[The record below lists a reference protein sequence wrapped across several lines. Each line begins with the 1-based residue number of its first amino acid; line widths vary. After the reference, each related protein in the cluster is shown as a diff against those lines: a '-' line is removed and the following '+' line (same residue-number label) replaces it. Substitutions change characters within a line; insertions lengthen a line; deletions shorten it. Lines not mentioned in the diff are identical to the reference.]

1 MLKQRSF
8 LATLS
13 ISVFVILSVVVLEY
27 CKPVTEKGQ
36 IPPGENAFVGDHKCQ
51 SCHSKEHALWQQSDH
66 FKAMMPANDTTVVGD
81 FNGASFSGDGV
92 TSRFFRKDGKFFINT
107 EGPDGKNHDY
117 EVLYTFGYKPLQQYL
132 VAFPGGRMQVP
143 RVSWDVNRKK
153 WFHQYAGDKIRHN
166 DWLHWS
172 GGGQNWNTMCAS
184 CHSTNLQKNYM
195 ADTDSFHTTY
205 SVMTVSCESCHG
217 PGKNHIS
224 FIASDEYKK
233 GSKVKYSFLLP
244 VDSPN
249 VVQVN
254 NCAPCHARK
263 SDLHPLPV
271 NSPEILDN
279 LIPEIP
285 TTEFFHAD
293 GQVEDEDYI
302 YTSFLQSKMFHRGVK
317 CTNCHNPHSGKLVLP
332 TTLVCMQCHEK
343 KYETFEH
350 TKHEATLSQVNCVS
364 CHMPGKYYMG
374 NDFRHDHSFRVPRP
388 DLSVKYGTPNACNM
402 CHTDKKAQWAS
413 EAVVKWYGPQRKYH
427 FSNDLIPG
435 SKADGN
441 AETHL
446 QKLLADTS
454 VPNIIKA
461 TAVEYMRN
469 IPTMTVLK
477 SLIQSLQ
484 YADAHVR
491 YRALRSLASFPYE
504 QWKDAAATMF
514 GDKVKA
520 VRIAAA
526 DLFLQV
532 PIEQIPSDQ
541 RNAFAGARKELQD
554 YLLYQADFSVGNVMI
569 GDFYYRLNDLAGA
582 EKFYKRA
589 LKQDSVMN
597 YVRFN
602 LSSLYN
608 AQGRNNDA
616 LKVLLD
622 AKFTDPKN
630 PRVYYNLALLNVEMN
645 DIRSAMD
652 NFAKSVSL
660 GNNDP
665 RLYYN
670 YGLLNQQN
678 GNFAQAEQIF
688 QRGLSMAPR
697 DVNLNYALAFLY
709 IQQKQYQK
717 ALVPASVLKKAD
729 PANPDYQALF
739 RQLQLN

>member
-36 IPPGENAFVGDHKCQ
+36 IPPGENAFVGDQKCQ
-51 SCHSKEHALWQQSDH
+51 SCHLNEHALWQQSDH

-81 FNGASFSGDGV
+81 FNDASFSGDGV
-92 TSRFFRKDGKFFINT
+92 TSRFFRKDGRFFINT

-153 WFHQYAGDKIRHN
+153 WFNQYAGEKIRHN

-195 ADTDSFHTTY
+195 ADADSFYTTY

-224 FIASDEYKK
+224 FIESDEYKK

-263 SDLHPLPV
+263 SDLHPVPV

-293 GQVEDEDYI
+293 GQVDDEDYI

-427 FSNDLIPG
+427 FSDDLIPG

-622 AKFTDPKN
+622 AKSTDPKN

-688 QRGLSMAPR
+688 QRGLSMAPM